1 MENVI
6 IYKRVPVSDN
16 KAIVSAL
23 RDGYMVLM
31 PNLSNGVAKSVPH
44 PQGNKIA
51 KRKRRTR
58 RAKGPAPTA
67 AKRLRDA
74 EIVQLKAK
82 GWGPTAIGKRYGL
95 SCARVCQI
103 LATKTPKASTA
114 ARVKA

>member
-6 IYKRVPVSDN
+6 LYKRVSVSDS

-31 PNLSNGVAKSVPH
+31 PNSTNGVAKPAPH
-44 PQGNKIA
+44 PERKKIA
-51 KRKRRTR
+51 KRRTR
-58 RAKGPAPTA
+58 RVKGPAPTA

-103 LATKTPKASTA
+103 LAAKTPKASTA
-114 ARVKA
+114 AKVKA